1 MQHSLGDSLDPSGQG
16 AYAHPMSAIRIL
28 NPQGHRYTNR
38 RSAKRLIRRGQAAWV
53 NATQTVIRIIAPQ
66 GESCQVVIRDV
77 TATGYDRIDR
87 CLNRDELRALPFAGN
102 VDRLDVVAP
111 TARDWP
117 WRVSTNRR
125 TRKLVAS

>member
-53 NATQTVIRIIAPQ
+53 NTTQTVIRIIAPQ

-77 TATGYDRIDR
+77 TGTGYDEIRR
-87 CLNRDELRALPFAGN
+87 RLNRAELKRIPFAGN
-102 VDRLDVVAP
+102 VDRLLI
-111 TARDWP
+111 ARA
-117 WRVSTNRR
+117 RR
-125 TRKLVAS
+125 T